1 MSENKKKL
9 SKEEKI
15 AKAKELL
22 NEVEELELTKEDLA
36 EVVGGINVDTDY
48 NELAEAWNVIKN
60 Q

>member
-15 AKAKELL
+15 VKAKELL